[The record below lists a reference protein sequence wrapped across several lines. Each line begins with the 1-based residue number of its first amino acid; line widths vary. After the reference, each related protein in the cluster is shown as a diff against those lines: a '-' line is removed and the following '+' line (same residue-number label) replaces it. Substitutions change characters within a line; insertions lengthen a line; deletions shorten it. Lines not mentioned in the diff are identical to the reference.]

1 MEEFPRELPEQSIKA
16 TELVKGI
23 IWKVLNREET
33 FSITVRKTHQLRYAK
48 NSSAILVPPIEVSG
62 VTN

>member
-1 MEEFPRELPEQSIKA
+1 MEEFPRELPEQTIKA

-48 NSSAILVPPIEVSG
+48 NSSLILVPPIEVSG